1 MIVTLTAN
9 PSIDRTV
16 ELSSPLAHGEVQR
29 AAGVVD
35 QAGGKG
41 VNVTR
46 AVETAGKLCVALFPA
61 QHGDPFVGLLRQA
74 RLTYRPVP
82 FDGRVRTN
90 IAVVDPDGTTT
101 KINEPGDSLD
111 EQARAALT
119 EALRRECQA
128 ARWAV
133 LAGSLPAGVD
143 PGWYGELTAAI
154 ADTGAKVAIDTSGAP
169 LTASAAATVKPHLLK
184 PNGPELAELVG
195 TEDDLEADLDKAVAA
210 ALDLVATGVESLLVT
225 LGGAGALLV
234 SDEGVWFAKNSAPVQ
249 VRSTVGAGDST
260 LSGYLL
266 ADLDG
271 LDPAD
276 RLRRAVA
283 YGTAAVQLPGTTIPT
298 PADTNEEAVTVA
310 HLR

>member
-16 ELSSPLAHGEVQR
+16 ELDAPLQVGEVQR
-29 AAGVVD
+29 ARAVVD
-35 QAGGKG
+35 QPGGKG

-46 AVETAGKLCVALFPA
+46 AVESAGKLCVAVFP
-61 QHGDPFVGLLRQA
+61 GRDDDPFVTLLRAAQM
-74 RLTYRPVP
+74 TYRPVAFP
-82 FDGRVRTN
+82 GRVRTN
-90 IAVVDPDGTTT
+90 IAVVDPTGVTT
-101 KINEPGDSLD
+101 KINEAGDALD
-111 EQARAALT
+111 GQVL
-119 EALRRECQA
+119 EALITAVRRECQA

-133 LAGSLPAGVD
+133 LAGSLPAGVRPD
-143 PGWYGELTAAI
+143 WYAEVVAALRETA
-154 ADTGAKVAIDTSGAP
+154 AKVAIDTSGAP
-169 LTASAAATVKPHLLK
+169 LLASAAADPKPHLLK
-184 PNGPELAELVG
+184 PNGPELAELAG
-195 TEDDLEADLDKAVAA
+195 TDDDLEADVDAA
-210 ALDLVATGVESLLVT
+210 ASAARHLVEQGTETLLVT

-234 SDEGVWFAKNSAPVQ
+234 NADGAWFGKNGEPVE

-276 RLRRAVA
+276 RLRRAIA

-298 PADTNEEAVTVA
+298 PADVNEEAVVVNA
-310 HLR
+310 L

>member
-9 PSIDRTV
+9 PSIDRTI
-16 ELSSPLAHGEVQR
+16 ELPAPLQPGEVQR
-29 AAGVVD
+29 AGKVVD

-61 QHGDPFVGLLRQA
+61 QHADPFVALLRQA

-90 IAVVDPDGTTT
+90 IALVDPDGTTT
-101 KINEPGDSLD
+101 KVNEPGETLD
-111 EQARAALT
+111 AGVLEALT
-119 EALRRECQA
+119 EALRRECSA
-128 ARWAV
+128 AKWAV
-133 LAGSLPAGVD
+133 LAGSLPQGVD
-143 PGWYGELTAAI
+143 ASWYGDLAA
-154 ADTGAKVAIDTSGAP
+154 ALRDTGAKVAVDTSGAP
-169 LTASAAATVKPHLLK
+169 LTACAAAEVKPHLLK
-184 PNGPELAELVG
+184 PNGPELAELTG
-195 TEDDLEADLDKAVAA
+195 TSDDLEADVDAA
-210 ALDLVATGVESLLVT
+210 ADAARKLVASGVESLLVT

-234 SDEGVWFAKNSAPVQ
+234 SGEGVWFAKNSAPVQ

-298 PADTNEEAVTVA
+298 PADTNEEAVVVTA
-310 HLR
+310 LA

>member
-9 PSIDRTV
+9 PSIDRTI
-16 ELSSPLAHGEVQR
+16 ELSAALQPGEVQR
-29 AAGVVD
+29 AVKVVD

-61 QHGDPFVGLLRQA
+61 QNGDPFVSLLREA
-74 RLTYRPVP
+74 HLTYRPVH

-90 IAVVDPDGTTT
+90 IALVDPDGVTT
-101 KINEPGDSLD
+101 KVNEAGDPLGADVLS
-111 EQARAALT
+111 ALT
-119 EALRRECQA
+119 QALRRECQA
-128 ARWAV
+128 AKWAV
-133 LAGSLPAGVD
+133 LAGSLPSGVD
-143 PGWYGELTAAI
+143 AAWYGELVAAL

-169 LTASAAATVKPHLLK
+169 LTASAGAAVKPHLLK

-195 TEDDLEADLDKAVAA
+195 TTDDLEADVDAA
-210 ALDLVATGVESLLVT
+210 AAAAKTLVSTGVESLLVT

-234 SDEGVWFAKNSAPVQ
+234 NGEGVWFAKNKAPVS
-249 VRSTVGAGDST
+249 VKSTVGAGDST

-298 PADTNEEAVTVA
+298 PADTNEEAVTVTA
-310 HLR
+310 LG

>member
-9 PSIDRTV
+9 PSIDRTI
-16 ELSSPLAHGEVQR
+16 ELTAPLQVGEVQR
-29 AAGVVD
+29 AGQVVD

-61 QHGDPFVGLLRQA
+61 QHADPFVSLLRQA
-74 RLTYRPVP
+74 HLTYRPVP
-82 FDGRVRTN
+82 FPGRVRTN
-90 IAVVDPDGTTT
+90 IALVGPDGTTT
-101 KINEPGDSLD
+101 KVNEAGDTLD
-111 EQARAALT
+111 ATVLGALT
-119 EALRRECQA
+119 EALRRESQA

-143 PGWYGELTAAI
+143 AGWYGDLAGAL
-154 ADTGAKVAIDTSGAP
+154 ADTGVKIAVDTSGAP
-169 LTASAAATVKPHLLK
+169 LTAAAGAPVKPHLLK

-195 TEDDLEADLDKAVAA
+195 TTDDLEADVDAA
-210 ALDLVATGVESLLVT
+210 AEAAKALVATGVESLLVT

-234 SDEGVWFAKNSAPVQ
+234 NGEGVWFAKNSAPVT

-298 PADTNEEAVTVA
+298 PADTDEEAVVVTPLA
-310 HLR
+310 

>member
-16 ELSSPLAHGEVQR
+16 ELTAPLQVGEVQR
-29 AAGVVD
+29 VAKVSD

-46 AVETAGKLCVALFPA
+46 AVETAGKLSVALFPA
-61 QHGDPFVGLLRQA
+61 QPDDPFVGLLLDAQLA
-74 RLTYRPVP
+74 YRPVP
-82 FDGRVRTN
+82 FPGRVRTN
-90 IAVVDPDGTTT
+90 LAVVDPAGVTT
-101 KINEPGDSLD
+101 KLNEPGDTLD
-111 EQARAALT
+111 GEVLAALT
-119 EALRRECQA
+119 TALRRECQA
-128 ARWAV
+128 AKWAV
-133 LAGSLPAGVD
+133 LAGSLPTGVAAD
-143 PGWYGELTAAI
+143 WYGELAAAL
-154 ADTGAKVAIDTSGAP
+154 ADTGAKIAVDTSGAP
-169 LTASAAATVKPHLLK
+169 LTAAASAVVKPHLLK

-195 TEDDLEADLDKAVAA
+195 TSDDLEADVEKAA
-210 ALDLVATGVESLLVT
+210 AAARDLVATGVEALLVT

-234 SDEGVWFAKNSAPVQ
+234 NADGAWFAKNSAPVT

-283 YGTAAVQLPGTTIPT
+283 YGTAAVQLPGTTIPS
-298 PADTNEEAVTVA
+298 PADANEEAVTVTE
-310 HLR
+310 LR